1 MTILQLKYVVGIAN
15 SSSIREA
22 AGKMFVSQPA
32 LSMSIQDL
40 ERELGIQIFNRTSKG
55 IFLTDAGA
63 EFINYAKQTVSFYE
77 LIEDKYLEK
86 NKEKKFFSVSMQHYV
101 FAIHAYMNTIKKY
114 SAGQYRY
121 SINETRTTEVIEDV
135 RASKSEVGIISYS
148 GKNESLMKKILREN
162 QLTFYPLM
170 VRNTYVY
177 MWKEHPLAGKDELSV
192 EALTQYPCISFNQ
205 DSDTEYYLAEEALA
219 EVDFQKLI
227 KSNDRATTL
236 EMMIG
241 LNGYAIGTGMMSD
254 SLAMR
259 DGFVCIKLKEE
270 DPLTIGY
277 IIKKKIELSEL
288 GEAYIE
294 ELRKYQ

>member
-205 DSDTEYYLAEEALA
+205 DSDTEYYLAEEALS

-288 GEAYIE
+288 GEAYIK